1 MNTLLD
7 QLRHNVRNN
16 ARRSDRAPI
25 GTASHPRHTTRGH
38 LPLDREL
45 HIMPPFALVSSAP
58 R

>member
-7 QLRHNVRNN
+7 QLRHN

-45 HIMPPFALVSSAP
+45 HIMPPFALVSSA
-58 R
+58 RR